1 MGKRWIYGG
10 LARIGGGA
18 IRVGGKKAR
27 VWGVG
32 KFAADFSRFQID
44 MGNLIGRLKGAFFIA
59 L

>member
-18 IRVGGKKAR
+18 IRVEGKKAR
-27 VWGVG
+27 VRGVG
-32 KFAADFSRFQID
+32 KFSTDFCRFQID
-44 MGNLIGRLKGAFFIA
+44 MGNLIGRFKGAFFIA

>member
-18 IRVGGKKAR
+18 IRVGGKKVR

-32 KFAADFSRFQID
+32 KFAANFSRFQID
-44 MGNLIGRLKGAFFIA
+44 MGNLIRRG
-59 L
+59 